1 MAFSIVYSFILSRFL
16 NVATIEINFMK
27 GELFMTNGS
36 NEMVM
41 PVAHMYGNGN
51 CGFGSWG
58 RDGDGDGR
66 YSEDSSY
73 RRDRDAMGRFTSR
86 DSAYDGYSRHNK
98 EEMIEHLKEMMH
110 NARSEEEKES
120 YRRTIEQMQR

>member
-1 MAFSIVYSFILSRFL
+1 
-16 NVATIEINFMK
+16 MK
-27 GELFMTNGS
+27 WELFMTNGS

-41 PVAHMYGNGN
+41 PVAPMYGNGGS
-51 CGFGSWG
+51 GFGSWG
-58 RDGDGDGR
+58 GDGR

-73 RRDRDAMGRFTSR
+73 RRGRDAMGRFTSR
-86 DSAYDGYSRHNK
+86 DSSYDGYSRHSK